1 MIIYIIQKKEVE
13 KMKKLTALFLAAF
26 VLCTFG
32 NCVHVH
38 TTDCGEDGINCTHQ
52 CVEIMPC
59 GDGMYP
65 I

>member
-1 MIIYIIQKKEVE
+1 
-13 KMKKLTALFLAAF
+13 MKKLTALFLAAF

-65 I
+65 W